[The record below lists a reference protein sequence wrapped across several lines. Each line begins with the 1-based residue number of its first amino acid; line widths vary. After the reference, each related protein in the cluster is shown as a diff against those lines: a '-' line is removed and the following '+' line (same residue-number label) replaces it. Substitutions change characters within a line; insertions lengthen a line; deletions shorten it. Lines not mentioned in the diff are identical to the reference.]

1 MSEGIDEEIN
11 EIAESVEAKLGCF
24 MKDLY
29 NKPWRILYAS
39 LPITDDTEKD
49 VEVMNEERLDIMNR
63 LAEAG
68 YIPKSY
74 VKELHDL
81 LFGPG
86 SD

>member
-1 MSEGIDEEIN
+1 
-11 EIAESVEAKLGCF
+11 V
-24 MKDLY
+24 
-29 NKPWRILYAS
+29 PILYAS